1 MITRIDS
8 LCGVDDSMVSLDSR
22 TFMRVDFN
30 VPLLDGCVL
39 DDLRIARSLPS
50 IQCALSQNARL
61 ILASHLGRPK
71 PGYAAELS
79 LRPCAEYLSHLL
91 AKPVRLVPQRAG
103 DFDGDPESWSRFAVE
118 ELHRAVGAMQPG
130 EIILWENLRF
140 HPGEKQNSTQFAE
153 SFADVIDVYC
163 HDAFG
168 AAQNK
173 DASLV
178 ALQHVLIRQRKPR
191 VAGMLLVE
199 ELRELGR
206 LLESPP
212 RPFVVVMGGAKVG
225 DKSKTIRRLLDKC
238 DDLLIGGALAY
249 PFLKGRK
256 IGIGRSKCDPN
267 DEADAIDIIDHVD
280 ATGKRLHLPVDH
292 WAVTSPKVDQPR
304 VLQVGSIRDG
314 LCGIDIGPETARNY
328 KAIIRQAATVFW
340 NGPMGLFDCRRQFE
354 YGTRSVAESIAEVGA
369 IARNA
374 ETEALT
380 IVGGGESATA
390 VRQFGLDAEFSFVS
404 TGGGASLRLLA
415 GEEFESVALLGS

>member
-1 MITRIDS
+1 MNSFDI
-8 LCGVDDSMVSLDSR
+8 LPQLLVDAALPNDA
-22 TFMRVDFN
+22 RVFLRADLN
-30 VPLLDGCVL
+30 VPLDQERIV
-39 DDLRIARSLPS
+39 DDLRIERSLPS
-50 IQCALSQNARL
+50 IQFALERGAKL
-61 ILASHLGRPK
+61 IMASHLGRPE
-71 PGYAAELS
+71 PGWSAELS
-79 LRPCAEYLSHLL
+79 MKPVAEHLSRLL
-91 AKPVRLVPQRAG
+91 GKSVRLVPENGSQLPG
-103 DFDGDPESWSRFAVE
+103 NPDDWSQA
-118 ELHRAVGAMQPG
+118 AVGALRDVVAQMRPG
-130 EIILWENLRF
+130 EVVLWENLRF
-140 HPGEKQNSTQFAE
+140 HPGEKQNSTAFAE
-153 SFADVIDVYC
+153 SFADVIDAYC

-168 AAQNK
+168 AAQNN

-178 ALQHVLIRQRKPR
+178 ALQQVLARQDKPR
-191 VAGMLLVE
+191 VAGMLLVD

-249 PFLKGRK
+249 PFLKERESS
-256 IGIGRSKCDPN
+256 IGASKLD
-267 DEADAIDIIDHVD
+267 ADDVPLAKQILDHVD

-292 WAVTSPKVDQPR
+292 WAVTDLQQDQRR

-314 LCGIDIGPETARNY
+314 LCGIDIGPETARKY
-328 KAIIRQAATVFW
+328 AAIIRQAGTVFW
-340 NGPMGLFDCRRQFE
+340 NGPMGLFDLRRQLE
-354 YGTRSVAESIAEVGA
+354 YGTRSIAESIAEVGA

-390 VRQFGLDAEFSFVS
+390 VRQFGLDSEFSFVS

-415 GEEFESVALLGS
+415 GDEFESVALLGS